1 MVYSVWIESLA
12 SNALSSD
19 NKPINAA
26 IIVAAGRGERAG
38 QSGGPKQYRMLNGK
52 SILERTIS
60 AFTGHNGVD
69 LVKVVIHRDDL
80 KLYNL
85 LTSKHPKLAAPC
97 FGGETRQ
104 ASVLCGLR
112 AIAEQSS
119 GKVLIHDAA
128 RPFVSAS
135 LIDNVIDS
143 TTSQSGALPV
153 MPLSDTIKMASDG
166 MVVETV
172 PREGL
177 YAAQTP
183 QGFEYSAILSAHEKA
198 ALQSDETFTDDASI
212 AEWANIPIKIVDGD
226 VGNKKLTVP
235 EDFVMAEKSLGGL
248 IPDIRTGNGYDVHA
262 FEQGNSVRLC
272 GVDIAHNAKLM
283 GHSDAD
289 VGLHALTDALLGT
302 IADGDI
308 GSHFPPSDPKWK
320 NANSEQFFRHAVDLV
335 EKHGGVITHLDTTLI
350 CEMPKIGPH
359 RDKMRIEIARMA
371 NVAIERVSVKATTN
385 ERLGFIGR
393 EEGIASIATATV
405 VLKN

>member
-1 MVYSVWIESLA
+1 M
-12 SNALSSD
+12 
-19 NKPINAA
+19 
-26 IIVAAGRGERAG
+26 
-38 QSGGPKQYRMLNGK
+38 
-52 SILERTIS
+52 
-60 AFTGHNGVD
+60 
-69 LVKVVIHRDDL
+69 VKVVIHQDDVE
-80 KLYNL
+80 LYNL
-85 LTSKHPKLAAPC
+85 HTSKHQKLAGPC

-112 AIAEQSS
+112 AIAEQNV

-135 LIDNVIDS
+135 LIDNVIDAI
-143 TTSQSGALPV
+143 TSQAGALPLL
-153 MPLSDTIKMASDG
+153 PLSDTIKKASNG
-166 MVVETV
+166 FVIETV
-172 PREGL
+172 PREEL

-183 QGFEYSAILSAHEKA
+183 QGFDYSAILSVHEKA
-198 ALQSDETFTDDASI
+198 ALQPGEQFTDDASI
-212 AEWANIPIKIVDGD
+212 AEWAKILVKIVNGEPD
-226 VGNKKLTVP
+226 NKKLTVP
-235 EDFVMAEKSLGGL
+235 EDFVMAEKNIGCGV
-248 IPDIRTGNGYDVHA
+248 PDVRTGNGYDVHA
-262 FEQGNSVRLC
+262 FEDGNSVRLC

-320 NANSEQFFRHAVDLV
+320 DANSEQFFRHAVELV
-335 EKHGGVITHLDTTLI
+335 EKQGGVITHLDTTLI

-359 RDKMRIEIARMA
+359 RDKMRAEIARMA